1 MGYRVQSL
9 LNRGH
14 GHLARFFS
22 SHRRGIAGRRAE
34 KRNFIGFCDGSGQ
47 LSWRPGEGQAVP
59 SCEPPSSKRDGALQA
74 HAGARWTALA
84 LPVDRRKLC
93 HVSPAA
99 AQIGWPWN
107 DSWRPFAPISPE
119 PGLFAPVSEWQR
131 SPVWVEATELPHGGL
146 WTIRSRSLAGPTW
159 RRARPRARGESLPG
173 RTRPPVSRA
182 ICRFRR
188 HAWPFPRFLSQAF
201 FPPCANREVANPPA
215 IALEP
220 MPREFHFYANG
231 EERIYRVDFVSWSH
245 PMAQRSSGVDVNC
258 DAGSD
263 GTPLPTG
270 FTLGRLHGFLSVRWE
285 RCVFFSR
292 CPCGLIVFRF

>member
-14 GHLARFFS
+14 GHSTRFFS
-22 SHRRGIAGRRAE
+22 SHRRGIAVRRAE

-93 HVSPAA
+93 HISPAA

-119 PGLFAPVSEWQR
+119 PGPFAPVSEWQR
-131 SPVWVEATELPHGGL
+131 NPAWVEATELPHGGL

-159 RRARPRARGESLPG
+159 RRARPRARGGSLPG
-173 RTRPPVSRA
+173 RTRPPASTA
-182 ICRFRR
+182 ICRFQR
-188 HAWPFPRFLSQAF
+188 HAWLFPRFLSQAF
-201 FPPCANREVANPPA
+201 SPPCANREAANPSA
-215 IALEP
+215 TALEP
-220 MPREFHFYANG
+220 CHVNFISMPTA
-231 EERIYRVDFVSWSH
+231 
-245 PMAQRSSGVDVNC
+245 RS
-258 DAGSD
+258 AAI
-263 GTPLPTG
+263 
-270 FTLGRLHGFLSVRWE
+270 
-285 RCVFFSR
+285 
-292 CPCGLIVFRF
+292 GLILYLGHTRCLKEVQPLTCTAMPDLTAHLFLLALPRLAYTAFWA